1 MEILNQYPVME
12 PVISPWVFLALSC
25 FACLSLFM
33 AILAL
38 QERAWV
44 LGGFSLVAL
53 TLVLGGILFYGSA
66 VRESGRN
73 RYECLI
79 DDTVPFVEVV
89 ENYNIVGRRGELWI
103 LEDRDEISVDQN
115 LDGKVLLWRK

>member
-1 MEILNQYPVME
+1 MTIVNQYPVME
-12 PVISPWVFLALSC
+12 SVISPWFFLVLSC
-25 FACLSLFM
+25 FACFSLFM

-38 QERAWV
+38 QERVWV
-44 LGGFSLVAL
+44 LGFSLVAL

-66 VRESGRN
+66 KRESGRN

-79 DDTVPFVEVV
+79 DDTVSFVEVA
-89 ENYNIVGRRGELWI
+89 ENYDVVSRRGELWI